1 MPELSTSNLH
11 AAERICLF
19 GGTFDPIHIG
29 HLRIANEAL
38 KAFSLS
44 RVLFVPAANPPH
56 KDTAAVTAYEDRF
69 RMVDIACAPYPCF
82 SASRLEAGSERS
94 YTVDTLER
102 VRADLLQEGD
112 ELFFLI
118 GADAFNEL
126 VTWKRWQDVLTLTQ
140 FIVVPRPGGSYTVPA
155 GAKVHRLDGL
165 ELPVSSSSIRT
176 RLAAGET
183 VAEVPVEVRE
193 YIDSR
198 ELYRHKTNDTAT
210 ASQ

>member
-1 MPELSTSNLH
+1 MPEISTSNVH

-56 KDTAAVTAYEDRF
+56 KNPAAVTPYEDRF
-69 RMVDIACAPYPCF
+69 RMVEIACAPYPCF
-82 SASRLEAGSERS
+82 AASRLEAGSERS

-102 VRADLLQEGD
+102 VRTEMMQPGD

-126 VTWKRWQDVLTLTQ
+126 TTWKRWQDVLKLTQ
-140 FIVVPRPGGSYTVPA
+140 FIVVPRPGGSYTIPE
-155 GAKVHRLDGL
+155 GAMVHRLDGL
-165 ELPVSSSSIRT
+165 ELPVSSSAIRE
-176 RLAAGET
+176 RLASGET

-193 YIDSR
+193 YIENR
-198 ELYRHKTNDTAT
+198 ELYRNEADSAAT